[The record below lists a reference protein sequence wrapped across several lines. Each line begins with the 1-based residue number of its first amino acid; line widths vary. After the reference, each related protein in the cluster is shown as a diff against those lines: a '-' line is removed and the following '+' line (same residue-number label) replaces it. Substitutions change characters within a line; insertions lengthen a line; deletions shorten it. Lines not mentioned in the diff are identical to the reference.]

1 MNQIEKQFE
10 LGDRHYEVTMSEEY
24 YESVKVMCKRYN
36 CSESYYFFEF
46 ALDLEI
52 DGTLLW

>member
-1 MNQIEKQFE
+1 MNQVEKRFE
-10 LGDRHYEVTMSEEY
+10 LGDRCYEVTMSEEY

-36 CSESYYFFEF
+36 CSESYYFLEF